1 MPESLHSLLIS
12 QVLGFY
18 LLIVAIVM
26 LTRAGYYRNL
36 MTNLHEGSHAIL
48 IGATF
53 SLIIGIILVLVHNLW
68 VWDEEVIITIIA
80 WLILIKSV
88 LWLAFP
94 EKMMAFSRSFYAGPG
109 YYITAGIAL
118 VLGIVLLAYGFYLYV

>member
-26 LTRAGYYRNL
+26 LTRADYYRNL
-36 MTNLHEGSHAIL
+36 MTNLHEGSHAIM

-68 VWDEEVIITIIA
+68 VWDEEVIITVVA

-94 EKMMAFSRSFYAGPG
+94 EKMMAFSRTFYAGPG
-109 YYITAGIAL
+109 YYITAAIAL
-118 VLGIVLLAYGFYLYV
+118 VIGIILLAYGFYLYV